1 MTIFFMQNAT
11 TTSQLFISDD
21 NSVFLNIFL
30 AFNFSLMYVL
40 APQCNGKINNDK
52 GRILL
57 PL

>member
-1 MTIFFMQNAT
+1 MTAM
-11 TTSQLFISDD
+11 SL
-21 NSVFLNIFL
+21 FLNIFL
-30 AFNFSLMYVL
+30 AFKFSLMYVL